1 MNEPIERYRQAV
13 FALLDRIVREERDS
27 IRQVAGVLA
36 GVLAQDHLIYVYGTG
51 GHSYIAA
58 EEMSWRAGGLAAVFP
73 ILDPGVSLAYGAR
86 RSTAVERVPGYAR
99 AVLANYP
106 ITPGDVL
113 IISNAYGINACTIDA
128 ALWAKERGITT
139 VAITSPAFSKAIPPD
154 HPARHPSRRNLFE
167 LADYVLDSKMPE
179 RDAVLQFPG
188 LEAWVS
194 PVSTV
199 LHAFLIQSLVA
210 ETVGALLDRGANPP
224 VWTSANVPGGEE
236 ANRAL
241 IERYAPRIRWL

>member
-1 MNEPIERYRQAV
+1 MSDPIERYHQAV
-13 FALLDRIVREERDS
+13 LALLDRIVREERDS
-27 IRQVAGVLA
+27 IRRVAGVLA
-36 GVLAQDHLIYVYGTG
+36 DVLAGDHLIYVYGTG

-99 AVLANYP
+99 AVLAHYP
-106 ITPGDVL
+106 ITSDDVL

-154 HPARHPSRRNLFE
+154 HPARHPSRRNLSE

-188 LEAWVS
+188 LAAWVS

-210 ETVGALLDRGANPP
+210 ETVGALLHRGCSPP
-224 VWTSANVPGGEE
+224 VWTSANIPGGDE